1 MITRGSEGHTY
12 RVICPHTPRTALC
25 KHHLIEPGS
34 QWVEVPPGS
43 GRGQGV
49 CINVEKKL
57 KDKTDWA
64 LKIGS
69 KNLSMTTAILK
80 QFPSE

>member
-1 MITRGSEGHTY
+1 MCMYLGQYYIILHLGHISN
-12 RVICPHTPRTALC
+12 ICNVL
-25 KHHLIEPGS
+25 LIYEIFTGYPG
-34 QWVEVPPGS
+34 G

-49 CINVEKKL
+49 CIDGVKKL
-57 KDKTDWA
+57 KDKTNRA
-64 LKIGS
+64 FKIGS

>member
-1 MITRGSEGHTY
+1 MCMYLGQYYIIVHLGHISN
-12 RVICPHTPRTALC
+12 ICNILFIYEIFT
-25 KHHLIEPGS
+25 
-34 QWVEVPPGS
+34 VYPGS